1 MIHRKWWKSDAIR
14 NFHLPLKSVGLA
26 GPTFRITLRSSF
38 KSEIP
43 LADYRV
49 HLIKPLRSRDSLLKS
64 IPEEDK
70 LTKKRHI
77 RKMKEIIPWNIK
89 LNFRLSRLTRG
100 QNLYDM
106 VRDIT
111 RFWIEASNNN
121 IDILILQCDSIRSIL
136 SSSTG
141 TESSLNYTLRNFWSS
156 TWPVQ
161 DCHAVMR
168 AEQVT
173 STFQKRWKWQK
184 DWKRE
189 GVLTSGYIFLG
200 LRRIMNFSEMLFSNL
215 TFFLLFFFKIITT
228 KDYYLFL
235 VITSFILE

>member
-64 IPEEDK
+64 IPAEDK

-89 LNFRLSRLTRG
+89 LNFRLSRLTCG

-106 VRDIT
+106 VRDIA
-111 RFWIEASNNN
+111 RFWIEASNND
-121 IDILILQCDSIRSIL
+121 IDILILQCDSIRGIL

-161 DCHAVMR
+161 GCHAVMR

-173 STFQKRWKWQK
+173 SMFQKRWKWQK

-189 GVLTSGYIFLG
+189 GVMTSGYIFLG

-215 TFFLLFFFKIITT
+215 TFFIPFFLRLLPQKIII
-228 KDYYLFL
+228 YFSLL
-235 VITSFILE
+235 PLLS